1 METLVTSLDPPVCT
15 NIDAASDD
23 TLQLSGT
30 THVVVLSGDGTTSRR
45 KKNSKIRVDL
55 DTLSV
60 LRGPLLE
67 TAVRLFPKQ
76 QHPRLQAS
84 EDPLVLQLQKI
95 RRLRERLQKKVQE
108 TVLHKDDDDKD
119 SPPLVVFRRNCHAI
133 FDELRSAL
141 AGHQAAAV
149 LTKGKEEPT
158 SVHVVTSTYA
168 KQVTQQLTALEK
180 TFGRSVV
187 RELSKDCRTVTL
199 QYEDNGERRHI
210 LAFDLISTATTLNDY
225 QSIVDQYFPFEH
237 RNGDDNQEDV
247 KPSASKKRRTRPN
260 HHEQDPTLLTSYL
273 EQAFRRFCTK
283 IDSYQ
288 PLYEELAALD
298 ANGQVLDE
306 VVSPWTVHYRRLRV
320 TDQVSVVVT
329 LHTVQPRQQPPTNL
343 QWVGRG
349 REAFTSQFDLSRW
362 KPDRSVL
369 ENLDECCGAS
379 LPRRVPEDEE
389 NDSDDGINASNE
401 AGSRDC
407 AICYSQ
413 ELLVVNTDGT
423 KAGETGR
430 RPSIQCET
438 CQRLFHGV
446 CLRKWLDSLLT
457 SRISFDMV
465 IGSCPYCKQ
474 PITAPMR

>member
-15 NIDAASDD
+15 NIDATSDE

-30 THVVVLSGDGTTSRR
+30 TTHVVLSGDGTTSRHS

-60 LRGPLLE
+60 LRGPRLE
-67 TAVRLFPKQ
+67 TTVRLFPKPQ
-76 QHPRLQAS
+76 QHPRPQTS

-108 TVLHKDDDDKD
+108 TVVHRNDDED
-119 SPPLVVFRRNCHAI
+119 SPLVVFRRNCHAI

-149 LTKGKEEPT
+149 TAKGKKEPT

-168 KQVTQQLTALEK
+168 KQVTHQLAALEK

-199 QYEDNGERRHI
+199 QYEDNGERQHI
-210 LAFDLISTATTLNDY
+210 LAFDLISTATTLSDY

-260 HHEQDPTLLTSYL
+260 HDEEDSTLLTSYL
-273 EQAFRRFCTK
+273 EQEFRRFCTK

-306 VVSPWTVHYRRLRV
+306 MVSPWTVHYRRLHV

-349 REAFTSQFDLSRW
+349 REAFTSQFDVSRW

-369 ENLDECCGAS
+369 DNLDECCGAT
-379 LPRRVPEDEE
+379 LPRRVP
-389 NDSDDGINASNE
+389 SDDGINASNE

-423 KAGETGR
+423 EAGEAGR
-430 RPSIQCET
+430 RPRIQCET

-465 IGSCPYCKQ
+465 IGNCPYCKQ